1 MPESVIS
8 MAMVFVMTIDDDCN
22 SSVHDDNGSNIDD
35 DHSNSY
41 QMIMSMMGM
50 ISWMVSIMVA

>member
-1 MPESVIS
+1 MIN
-8 MAMVFVMTIDDDCN
+8 ATVFVMTIDDDCN
-22 SSVHDDNGSNIDD
+22 SSVHDDNGGNIDD

>member
-1 MPESVIS
+1 MEV
-8 MAMVFVMTIDDDCN
+8 IDDDCN

-35 DHSNSY
+35 DHNNSY

-50 ISWMVSIMVA
+50 ISWMITIMVA